1 MSVINVEVVYATPE
15 KQTLLAVEIPE
26 NSTAK
31 TAILTSGI
39 LTQYPELELKNLVVG
54 IFSTPCTL
62 EKILT
67 VGDRVEIYRP
77 LLVNPKEMRRSR
89 AAGFK

>member
-31 TAILTSGI
+31 NAILTSGI
-39 LTQYPELELKNLVVG
+39 LTQYPELELENLVVG

-62 EKILT
+62 EKTLMA
-67 VGDRVEIYRP
+67 GDRVEIYRP